1 MPYVAACA
9 GLILLVVGA
18 DVLVRSAA
26 ALAARLR
33 VPPLLIG
40 LTIVAYGT
48 SAPEMVVS
56 AMASFNGQ
64 PNLALG
70 NALGSNTFNV
80 LLILGLSA
88 CVTPLLISA
97 QLVRIDVPV
106 MIGFSLLVWML
117 AAGGGA
123 LTHTDG
129 ALLLTALGAYTAL
142 QIAQGRRAARAAVA
156 RPLRGHAV
164 VDIVLLAAGFGLL
177 VLGSRWFLE
186 GAIEIARMLG
196 VSELVIGLTIVA
208 AGTSVPEL
216 ATSVIAALRGARD
229 IAIGNV
235 VGSNVFNL
243 TGVLGL
249 ACLVSDNGL
258 PIAPSSLHFDMPV
271 MFAVALACLPV
282 FFKNNVIARWQG
294 LVFVAYYVC
303 YVVYLTLDAKGHD
316 AIGLYGLTL
325 VYFAFPITALTF
337 GTIAVQRLRTLRR

>member
-1 MPYVAACA
+1 MQYVALCA

-56 AMASFNGQ
+56 ATASAHGQ
-64 PNLALG
+64 PDIALG

-88 CVTPLLISA
+88 CITPLVISA
-97 QLVRIDVPV
+97 QLVRTDVPV

-117 AAGGGA
+117 AGGGA

-142 QIAQGRRAARAAVA
+142 QIVQGRRAARATAA
-156 RPLRGHAV
+156 QPMRGHAV
-164 VDIVLLAAGFGLL
+164 VDIVLLVAGFGLL

-186 GAIEIARMLG
+186 GAVTIARMLG

-216 ATSVIAALRGARD
+216 ATSIIAALRGARD

-235 VGSNVFNL
+235 VGSNAFNL
-243 TGVLGL
+243 TGVLGV
-249 ACLVSDNGL
+249 ACLFSDNGL
-258 PIAPSSLHFDMPV
+258 PVAASSLHFDMPV
-271 MFAVALACLPV
+271 MFAVAFACLPV

-294 LVFVAYYVC
+294 CVFVAYYLC
-303 YVVYLTLDAKGHD
+303 YVVYLILDAKGHD
-316 AIGLYGLTL
+316 AIRLYGLTL

-337 GTIAVQRLRTLRR
+337 GTIAVQRLRAFRD

>member
-1 MPYVAACA
+1 MPYVAACV
-9 GLILLVVGA
+9 GLVLLVVGA

-26 ALAARLR
+26 ALATRLR

-48 SAPEMVVS
+48 SAPETVVS

-64 PNLALG
+64 PDLALG

-117 AAGGGA
+117 ASSGA

-129 ALLLTALGAYTAL
+129 ALLLTALGVYTAL
-142 QIAQGRRAARAAVA
+142 QIAQARRAARSTAA
-156 RPLRGHAV
+156 RPMRGHAG
-164 VDIVLLAAGFGLL
+164 VDIALLAAGFGLL
-177 VLGSRWFLE
+177 VLGSRWFLD
-186 GAIEIARMLG
+186 GAVEIARMLG

-208 AGTSVPEL
+208 AGTSIPEL
-216 ATSVIAALRGARD
+216 ATSIIAVLRGARD

-249 ACLVSDNGL
+249 ASLLSANGL
-258 PIAPSSLHFDMPV
+258 PVAPSSLHFDMPV
-271 MFAVALACLPV
+271 MFAVAFACLPV
-282 FFKNNVIARWQG
+282 FFKDNVIARWQG
-294 LVFVAYYVC
+294 IVFVAYYVC
-303 YVVYLTLDAKGHD
+303 YVVYLVLDAEGHD
-316 AIGLYGLTL
+316 AIRLYGLTL
-325 VYFAFPITALTF
+325 AYFAFPLTALTF
-337 GTIAVQRLRTLRR
+337 GIIAAQRLRTFRD